1 MAYAQ
6 WFERGHV
13 AIVTGASRGFGRA
26 VAGELARLGL
36 ALIIDGRDEDA
47 LVQARDE
54 LARDTEVVALR
65 GDVGDGEHVH
75 ALVRE
80 AERRFGRLDL
90 IVNNASTIGR
100 APLPRLDE
108 LSPVVFERIF
118 TTNVYAPLHLIQ
130 HALPLLRR
138 DGGGTVVNLSSDAA
152 VNAYE
157 GWGGYG
163 ASKAALDHLSRVLAL
178 ELHGSGVSVIAADPG
193 DMDTELHARAVP
205 DADRAELAKPELVA
219 PALLEVIASKRP
231 PFVRVELQSLRIA
244 TESSNERETQVVLEA
259 RA

>member
-13 AIVTGASRGFGRA
+13 AIVTGASRGLGRA

-36 ALIIDGRDEDA
+36 KLVIDGRDEAA
-47 LVQARDE
+47 LERARAE
-54 LARDTEVVALR
+54 LARATEVVAIR
-65 GDVGDGEHVH
+65 GDVADAEHVH
-75 ALVRE
+75 ALVR
-80 AERRFGRLDL
+80 AAQARFGRLDL
-90 IVNNASTIGR
+90 VVNNASTIGR

-108 LSPVVFERIF
+108 LSPVVFDRLF

-138 DGGGTVVNLSSDAA
+138 DGGGTIVNVSSDAA
-152 VNAYE
+152 VSAYE

-193 DMDTELHARAVP
+193 DMDTELHAQAVP
-205 DADRAELAKPELVA
+205 DADRAELVKPESVA
-219 PALLEVIASKRP
+219 PALLEVIASERP
-231 PFVRVELQSLRIA
+231 AFVRVELQTLHA
-244 TESSNERETQVVLEA
+244 AAHAVAEA

>member
-1 MAYAQ
+1 MAYTE

-36 ALIIDGRDEDA
+36 KLVIDGRDEAA
-47 LVQARDE
+47 LARARDE
-54 LARDTEVVALR
+54 LARDTEVVAIR
-65 GDVGDGEHVH
+65 GDVSDGEHVH
-75 ALVRE
+75 ALVRAADE
-80 AERRFGRLDL
+80 RFGRIDL
-90 IVNNASTIGR
+90 VVANASTIGR

-108 LSPVVFERIF
+108 LSPVVFERVF

-138 DGGGTVVNLSSDAA
+138 DGGGTVVTISSDAA

-163 ASKAALDHLSRVLAL
+163 ASKAALDHLARVLAL

-193 DMDTELHARAVP
+193 DMDTELHAQAVP
-205 DADRAELAKPELVA
+205 DADRAELAKPESVA
-219 PALLEVIASKRP
+219 PALLEVIASERP
-231 PFVRVELQSLRIA
+231 SFVRVELQPLHA
-244 TESSNERETQVVLEA
+244 VTHAVAEA

>member
-1 MAYAQ
+1 MAYAE

-36 ALIIDGRDEDA
+36 KLVIDGRDEAA
-47 LVQARDE
+47 LTRARDE
-54 LARDTEVVALR
+54 LARDTEVVAIR
-65 GDVGDGEHVH
+65 GDVSDAEHVH
-75 ALVRE
+75 ALVRA
-80 AERRFGRLDL
+80 AEERFGRIDL
-90 IVNNASTIGR
+90 VVNNASTIGR

-108 LSPVVFERIF
+108 LSPVVFERTF

-138 DGGGTVVNLSSDAA
+138 DGGGTVVTISSDAA

-163 ASKAALDHLSRVLAL
+163 ASKAALDHFSRVLAL

-193 DMDTELHARAVP
+193 DMDTELHAQAVP
-205 DADRAELAKPELVA
+205 DADRAALARPELVA
-219 PALLEVIASKRP
+219 PALLEAIASERP
-231 PFVRVELQSLRIA
+231 SFLRVELQSLPA
-244 TESSNERETQVVLEA
+244 FTDLGAHAVAEA

>member
-1 MAYAQ
+1 MAYTE

-13 AIVTGASRGFGRA
+13 AIVTGASRGLGRA
-26 VAGELARLGL
+26 LAGELARLGL
-36 ALIIDGRDEDA
+36 GLVVDGRDEAA
-47 LVQARDE
+47 LERARAE
-54 LARDTEVVALR
+54 LARDTEVVAIR
-65 GDVGDGEHVH
+65 GDVADAEHVH
-75 ALVRE
+75 ALVRA
-80 AERRFGRLDL
+80 AETRFGRLDL
-90 IVNNASTIGR
+90 VVNNASTIGR

-108 LSPVVFERIF
+108 LSPVVFERLF

-138 DGGGTVVNLSSDAA
+138 DGGGTIVNVSSDAA

-193 DMDTELHARAVP
+193 DMDTELHAQAVP
-205 DADRAELAKPELVA
+205 DADRSALAKPERVA
-219 PALLEVIASKRP
+219 PALLEAIASERP
-231 PFVRVELQSLRIA
+231 SFVRVELQSLSIF
-244 TESSNERETQVVLEA
+244 TERGANAVAEA